1 MVLHTDTG
9 SRTSKRLDGS
19 RVCAAAQ
26 RLGRIEALSPREREV
41 LRHAAFGVADQEIA
55 GRMLVAHRTVRH
67 YFTTLFQKLEARSRV
82 DVALTG
88 LLAHVA
94 DCEECQRAIS
104 SFRAQGTEGDP
115 AAPEACQL

>member
-1 MVLHTDTG
+1 MTG
-9 SRTSKRLDGS
+9 RELDRA

-26 RLGRIEALSPREREV
+26 RLGRIGDLSPREREV

-94 DCEECQRAIS
+94 GCQDCLLAIS
-104 SFRAQGTEGDP
+104 SFRALGSAGDA
-115 AAPEACQL
+115 AAPKGCQL